1 MICLPRALPFHSRNN
16 KKSNSRRQ
24 IVFNEILV
32 SRLLK
37 SSESKRE
44 RENWGGSRK
53 SRTFSGK
60 ERKTR
65 PYVQTNIK
73 MRVVVLL
80 LYKYKIK
87 NQICTGGS
95 FD

>member
-44 RENWGGSRK
+44 RENWGGRENPGLSPVRN
-53 SRTFSGK
+53 GK
-60 ERKTR
+60 HVR
-65 PYVQTNIK
+65 
-73 MRVVVLL
+73 M
-80 LYKYKIK
+80 YKLISK
-87 NQICTGGS
+87 
-95 FD
+95 